1 MFKDRVEAGQR
12 LAWALSDYKGK
23 DAVVLAIPRGGVVV
37 GHQVA
42 EELGAP
48 LDIIVPRKIGAP
60 GNPELAIGAVT
71 QDGSLMLDPRLVEI
85 LGVPEGYIEEEARR
99 QMDEIAR
106 RMSKYRGERPRPDL
120 EGKIVILVDDG
131 IATGATIR
139 AAITSIRKQRP
150 ALLVVAVPV
159 GPPREMENLKG
170 EVDRVVCL
178 MTPEPFYAIGQ
189 FYGDF
194 SQTSDEEVNEL
205 LRRVEMRKRGP

>member
-85 LGVPEGYIEEEARR
+85 LGVPEGHIEEEARR